1 MHKAFALSLT
11 ASAFIVGAFTSCSN
25 SSEKIQLAS
34 GQVAAES
41 QPKATE
47 LYQEVQQ
54 LSARGRN
61 SKAAKL
67 SIKLADKYP
76 LSQEAPKAR
85 LFAADQLHQQGD
97 LIKSFEQYQKFIEQ
111 HRGTAKYNHALA
123 QQAVVAHAAAD
134 GTIQNSFLGLKSDIP
149 RSKAETM
156 LQQVRDNA
164 PFASSGAKAQ
174 FAIADMW
181 QRDNNFPKAI
191 LAYEDL
197 YVKYPKSDLAPE
209 ALLRVGQLLI
219 DQTEKGNRNRGNL
232 DTALTTFTDLTLL
245 YPNSK
250 QAKVAKEKIKFI
262 EKADIQRSFSVA
274 EFYAKKKQY
283 SSAAFYYREVLRET
297 AKGSEMHKIAQDH
310 LDALPKQ

>member
-11 ASAFIVGAFTSCSN
+11 ATALIVGTFTSCSN
-25 SSEKIQLAS
+25 SGEKIQLAT

-54 LSARGRN
+54 LSAKGRN

-123 QQAVVAHAAAD
+123 QQAVVAHAGAD

-164 PFASSGAKAQ
+164 PFA
-174 FAIADMW
+174 MW